1 MTAMSSDGAS
11 LYDQAE
17 IRAKTLEI
25 WDRVFKSSNKVI
37 KDAKDYGFLGMDVAP
52 DPNIHRLLI
61 SSKLLAEVV
70 TFLISQA
77 ELRDDTESA
86 RLMINAKQQLLRLEL
101 LANELKANNEDG
113 FNRILAE
120 LNAQAVF

>member
-1 MTAMSSDGAS
+1 MSSDGAS